1 MNYNENM
8 KDILRIFDVIAEPS
22 NTSDGLAEPWVYV
35 LIIVLTAVVLVGFAV
50 FFYFICNRK
59 KK

>member
-1 MNYNENM
+1 M

-22 NTSDGLAEPWVYV
+22 NTNDGLAEPWVYV
-35 LIIVLTAVVLVGFAV
+35 LIIVLTTVVLVGLAV
-50 FFYFICNRK
+50 FFYFICKRK

>member
-1 MNYNENM
+1 M
-8 KDILRIFDVIAEPS
+8 KDILRIFDIIAEPP

-35 LIIVLTAVVLVGFAV
+35 LIIVLTTVVLVGLAV
-50 FFYFICNRK
+50 FFYFICKRK

>member
-1 MNYNENM
+1 M

-59 KK
+59 KKC